1 MVAGQEF
8 HFLCSDK
15 MAEKMDRFID
25 LGGGEI
31 FDQDRRSYG
40 VVLSVRKKSPDTEL

>member
-1 MVAGQEF
+1 MVIGQEF

-15 MAEKMDRFID
+15 MAEGMGRIVS

-31 FDQDRRSYG
+31 FQQDIRSYG
-40 VVLSVRKKSPDTEL
+40 VVLSIRKRE